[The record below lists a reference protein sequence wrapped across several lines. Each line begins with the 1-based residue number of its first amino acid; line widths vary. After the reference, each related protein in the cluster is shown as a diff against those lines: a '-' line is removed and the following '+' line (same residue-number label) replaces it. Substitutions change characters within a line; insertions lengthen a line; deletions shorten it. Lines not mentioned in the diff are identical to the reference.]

1 MASSIFAGNSQSI
14 TNILPGKNMDSYI
27 NHYIGE
33 WENEAGNC
41 LKIKKVDDGTALV
54 SFFSPPDHQP
64 VLRPWYDQNPTIDMI
79 AKYRPAESPE
89 LVVELWD
96 EGKGFEL
103 HLTFEFGYMSDIQH
117 RDSLV
122 PGISRFQ
129 EDDFLDEYYHY
140 FEPLKHYLKTSA
152 EPPA

>member
-1 MASSIFAGNSQSI
+1 MLQER
-14 TNILPGKNMDSYI
+14 NMDSYI

-33 WENEAGNC
+33 WENEAGNR
-41 LKIKKVDDGTALV
+41 LKIKKVDDETALV

-64 VLRPWYDQNPTIDMI
+64 VFRQWYDEKPSIDMI

-89 LVVELWD
+89 LVVELWE

-103 HLTFEFGYMSDIQH
+103 HLNFEIGNMLDIQH

-122 PGISRFQ
+122 PGISRFE

-140 FEPLKHYLKTSA
+140 FEPLKHYLKTGAKSPA
-152 EPPA
+152 ETDRKKLRGFT

>member
-1 MASSIFAGNSQSI
+1 MQ
-14 TNILPGKNMDSYI
+14 GKNMDSYI

-33 WENEAGNC
+33 WENEAGNR
-41 LKIKKVDDGTALV
+41 LKIKKVDDETALV

-64 VLRPWYDQNPTIDMI
+64 VFRQWYDEKPSIDMV

-89 LVVELWD
+89 LVVELWE

-103 HLTFEFGYMSDIQH
+103 HLTFEFGYMLDIQH

-122 PGISRFQ
+122 PGISRF
-129 EDDFLDEYYHY
+129 EKDDFLDEYYHY
-140 FEPLKHYLKTSA
+140 FQPLNHYLKTGA
-152 EPPA
+152 EPPAEAVGKKLRDFT